1 MTWVCGSISLFI
13 SQKNLGDSAP
23 TERPV
28 SPEKQYRAAV
38 LKNRFADTILRARE
52 KTLNQVGYRVRLLV
66 YLPCLYVSILQ
77 VFSTLDMIRCNL
89 IWLRSG

>member
-38 LKNRFADTILRARE
+38 LKNRFVDTILRARE
-52 KTLNQVGYRVRLLV
+52 KTLNQVGY
-66 YLPCLYVSILQ
+66 
-77 VFSTLDMIRCNL
+77 
-89 IWLRSG
+89 